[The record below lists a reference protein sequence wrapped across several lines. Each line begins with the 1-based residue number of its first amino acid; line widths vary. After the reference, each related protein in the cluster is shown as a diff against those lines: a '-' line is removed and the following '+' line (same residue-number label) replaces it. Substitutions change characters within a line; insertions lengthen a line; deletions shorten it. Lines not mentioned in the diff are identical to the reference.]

1 LAIGVAL
8 PEQFEVS
15 VAVDLQMAFLVLIVV
30 ELPLD
35 SLILFRIVL
44 SKAIHI
50 GEWVPYFFVLAPWV
64 CCKSYLGNYCYT
76 APHLDI
82 ALQLENFVFCCNNK
96 NDAQDIEYNWIY
108 GNNYWYNNVY

>member
-1 LAIGVAL
+1 LAIEVAL
-8 PEQFEVS
+8 LEQFEVS
-15 VAVDLQMAFLVLIVV
+15 VAVDLQMAIVV

-64 CCKSYLGNYCYT
+64 YCKSYLDNYCYT
-76 APHLDI
+76 APLLYI
-82 ALQLENFVFCCNNK
+82 ALQLENFVFFHNSK
-96 NDAQDIEYNWIY
+96 NGEPDIEYNWIY
-108 GNNYWYNNVY
+108 GNNY